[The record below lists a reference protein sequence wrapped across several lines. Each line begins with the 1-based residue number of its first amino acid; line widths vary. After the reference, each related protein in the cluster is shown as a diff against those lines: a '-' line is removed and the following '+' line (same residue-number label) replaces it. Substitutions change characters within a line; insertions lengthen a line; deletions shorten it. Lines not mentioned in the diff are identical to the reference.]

1 MSCVPIIFARR
12 SATLNYLLA
21 RTVNHDLF
29 SPVLE
34 LGELCLQAPQSS
46 LLLPNDGLLALI
58 FLDLLIQN
66 GLELLELIA
75 YDVQKCNKMVQYS
88 KTFDKTLYKVKE
100 TISSNCTI

>member
-34 LGELCLQAPQSS
+34 LGELCLQAPQIS

-66 GLELLELIA
+66 GLE
-75 YDVQKCNKMVQYS
+75 
-88 KTFDKTLYKVKE
+88 
-100 TISSNCTI
+100 